1 MSDSWKVPWSDYL
14 AMITGIKDEVYS
26 PHCFNLEAGMVVFRT
41 KRERKLLED
50 VISWANDKVIPE
62 REPTA
67 GEPRK
72 KKAAV
77 SKENEG
83 PSIGQLVLQ
92 HPTIITNL
100 RSKNADYL
108 QGLCPSCAT
117 IGKDSDENHFWI
129 HEESGGYGC
138 VADCMTDGDLT
149 RHLVKMLSDAGV
161 LQSDTPQS
169 EPKTDKNDVPE
180 FESSNLDTLEQ
191 DLEQIHAK
199 HREEVSKR
207 TNSRLVKNT
216 DHHTVEHVLHEI
228 YDMALRKAGVHV
240 YYRIETSKTT
250 GEETITEV
258 EVPDDDVRA
267 LWQAIIR
274 HIVPSPVLGG
284 KFEVSDL
291 WDTMNIDRTKQ
302 GEKYRRWNF
311 PSDIL
316 ILLGVLEKDGNLYT
330 VRRPFR

>member
-14 AMITGIKDEVYS
+14 TMITGIKDEVYS

-72 KKAAV
+72 KKAKV

-83 PSIGQLVLQ
+83 PSIGQLILQ

-100 RSKNADYL
+100 RNKNADYL

-169 EPKTDKNDVPE
+169 EPKADKNDVPR

-191 DLEQIHAK
+191 DLEQIHAE

-216 DHHTVEHVLHEI
+216 DHHTVEHVLHET

-250 GEETITEV
+250 GKETITEV
-258 EVPDDDVRA
+258 EVPDDDVRS

-284 KFEVSDL
+284 AFEVSDL
-291 WDTMNIDRTKQ
+291 WDTMNIDRAKQ

-330 VRRPFR
+330 VRRAFR

>member
-1 MSDSWKVPWSDYL
+1 
-14 AMITGIKDEVYS
+14 
-26 PHCFNLEAGMVVFRT
+26 MVIFRT

-50 VISWANDKVIPE
+50 VISWANDKIIPE

-72 KKAAV
+72 KKV
-77 SKENEG
+77 KESSGTEG
-83 PSIGQLVLQ
+83 PSIGQLILQ

-129 HEESGGYGC
+129 HEQSGGYGC
-138 VADCMTDGDLT
+138 VADCMQGGDLT
-149 RHLVKMLSDAGV
+149 RILVKHLSDAGV
-161 LQSDTPQS
+161 LQSDTSQKEQKVET
-169 EPKTDKNDVPE
+169 EPAVERTVLKERKKE
-180 FESSNLDTLEQ
+180 EALEEA
-191 DLEQIHAK
+191 LERIHAE
-199 HREEVSKR
+199 HDEEVSKR
-207 TNSRLVKNT
+207 ANSRLVKNT

-228 YDMALRKAGVHV
+228 YDMALRKADVHV
-240 YYRIETSKTT
+240 YNRIETSKTT
-250 GEETITEV
+250 GKETIGEI

-267 LWQAIIR
+267 LWQAIVR
-274 HIVPSPVLGG
+274 HIMPSPVIGG

-291 WDTMNIDRTKQ
+291 WDTMDIDRTKQ
-302 GEKYRRWNF
+302 GEKYRQWNF

-330 VRRPFR
+330 VRRAFR

>member
-1 MSDSWKVPWSDYL
+1 MSECWKVPWADYL
-14 AMITGIKDEVYS
+14 RMSSGLSDSCYS
-26 PHCFNLEAGMVVFRT
+26 PHSFNFENGMVIFKT

-72 KKAAV
+72 KKAKV
-77 SKENEG
+77 SKENDG
-83 PSIGQLVLQ
+83 PSIGQLILQ

-100 RSKNADYL
+100 RSKNSDYL

-138 VADCMTDGDLT
+138 VADCMTDGSLT
-149 RHLVKMLSDAGV
+149 RVLVYNLSNIGV
-161 LQSDTPQS
+161 LQSDTPQI
-169 EPKTDKNDVPE
+169 EPKAEEKPDE
-180 FESSNLDTLEQ
+180 TLEEA
-191 DLEQIHAK
+191 LELIHAE

-207 TNSRLVKNT
+207 TNSRLVKTT
-216 DHHTVEHVLHEI
+216 DHHTVEHVLHET
-228 YDMALRKAGVHV
+228 YDLALRKGDVHV

-250 GEETITEV
+250 GRETITEV

-316 ILLGVLEKDGNLYT
+316 ILLGVLEKDGNSYT
-330 VRRPFR
+330 VRRAFR

>member
-72 KKAAV
+72 KKAKV

-83 PSIGQLVLQ
+83 PSIGQLILQ
-92 HPTIITNL
+92 HPTIIANL
-100 RSKNADYL
+100 RNKNADYL

-149 RHLVKMLSDAGV
+149 RILVKMLSDAGV
-161 LQSDTPQS
+161 FQSDTPQS
-169 EPKTDKNDVPE
+169 EPKADKNDVPR

-191 DLEQIHAK
+191 DIEQIHAEHK
-199 HREEVSKR
+199 EEVSNR
-207 TNSRLVKNT
+207 TNSRLVKST
-216 DHHTVEHVLHEI
+216 DHHTVEHVLPDF
-228 YDMALRKAGVHV
+228 YDLVLRKFDLHV
-240 YYRIETSKTT
+240 YNRIETSKTT
-250 GEETITEV
+250 GKETITEV

-284 KFEVSDL
+284 NFEVSDL

-316 ILLGVLEKDGNLYT
+316 ILLGVLEKDRNTYT

>member
-1 MSDSWKVPWSDYL
+1 
-14 AMITGIKDEVYS
+14 
-26 PHCFNLEAGMVVFRT
+26 MVIFKT

-72 KKAAV
+72 KKAEAP
-77 SKENEG
+77 ERHDG

-100 RSKNADYL
+100 RSKNTDYL

-129 HEESGGYGC
+129 HEQSGGYGC
-138 VADCMTDGDLT
+138 VADCMTDGSLT
-149 RHLVKMLSDAGV
+149 RHLVKMLSDIGV
-161 LQSDTPQS
+161 LQSDTPQI
-169 EPKTDKNDVPE
+169 EPKVESKDVPR
-180 FESSNLDTLEQ
+180 FESSNLDTL
-191 DLEQIHAK
+191 IPG
-199 HREEVSKR
+199 
-207 TNSRLVKNT
+207 SRLVKNT

-228 YDMALRKAGVHV
+228 YDLALRKADVHV
-240 YYRIETSKTT
+240 YNRIETSKTT
-250 GEETITEV
+250 GKETITEV
-258 EVPDDDVRA
+258 EVPNIEVWS
-267 LWQAIIR
+267 LWQAIVR

-291 WDTMNIDRTKQ
+291 WETMNIDRTKQ

-316 ILLGVLEKDGNLYT
+316 ILLGVLEKDGNSYT
-330 VRRPFR
+330 VRRAFR

>member
-1 MSDSWKVPWSDYL
+1 MSDSWKVPWPEYL
-14 AMITGIKDEVYS
+14 VMITGIKDEAYQL
-26 PHCFNLEAGMVVFRT
+26 HCFNTEGNMVVFRT

-72 KKAAV
+72 KKAKA

-83 PSIGQLVLQ
+83 PSIGQLILQ

-149 RHLVKMLSDAGV
+149 RILVKTLSDAGV

-169 EPKTDKNDVPE
+169 EPKADKKDVSR
-180 FESSNLDTLEQ
+180 FESSNLDTLDQ
-191 DLEQIHAK
+191 DIEQIHTEHK
-199 HREEVSKR
+199 EEVSKR
-207 TNSRLVKNT
+207 ANSRLVKST

-228 YDMALRKAGVHV
+228 YDMALRKADVHV
-240 YYRIETSKTT
+240 YNRIETSKTT
-250 GEETITEV
+250 GKETITEV

-284 KFEVSDL
+284 SFEVSVL
-291 WDTMNIDRTKQ
+291 WDTMNINRTKQ

-316 ILLGVLEKDGNLYT
+316 ILLGVLEKNGNTYT
-330 VRRPFR
+330 VRRAFR

>member
-1 MSDSWKVPWSDYL
+1 MISGLSDSC
-14 AMITGIKDEVYS
+14 YS
-26 PHCFNLEAGMVVFRT
+26 PQSFNIENGMVIFRT

-50 VISWANDKVIPE
+50 VISWANDKIIPE

-72 KKAAV
+72 KKV
-77 SKENEG
+77 KESSGTEG
-83 PSIGQLVLQ
+83 PSIGQLILQ

-129 HEESGGYGC
+129 HEQSGGYGC
-138 VADCMTDGDLT
+138 VADCMQGGDLT
-149 RHLVKMLSDAGV
+149 RILVKTLSDAGV
-161 LQSDTPQS
+161 LQSDTHQS
-169 EPKTDKNDVPE
+169 EPKVEEKPDE
-180 FESSNLDTLEQ
+180 TLEEA
-191 DLEQIHAK
+191 LEQIHAE

-216 DHHTVEHVLHEI
+216 DHHTVEHVLHNI
-228 YDMALRKAGVHV
+228 YDMALRKADVHV
-240 YYRIETSKTT
+240 YNRIETSKTT

-274 HIVPSPVLGG
+274 HIVPSPVIGG

-330 VRRPFR
+330 VRRAFR

>member
-1 MSDSWKVPWSDYL
+1 
-14 AMITGIKDEVYS
+14 
-26 PHCFNLEAGMVVFRT
+26 MVIFKT

-72 KKAAV
+72 KKAEAP
-77 SKENEG
+77 ERHDG

-129 HEESGGYGC
+129 HEQSGGYGC
-138 VADCMTDGDLT
+138 VADCMTDGSLT
-149 RHLVKMLSDAGV
+149 RHLVKMLSDIGV
-161 LQSDTPQS
+161 LQSDTPQI
-169 EPKTDKNDVPE
+169 EPKVESKDVPR
-180 FESSNLDTLEQ
+180 FESSNLDTL
-191 DLEQIHAK
+191 IPG
-199 HREEVSKR
+199 
-207 TNSRLVKNT
+207 SRLVKNT

-228 YDMALRKAGVHV
+228 YDLALRKGDVHV
-240 YYRIETSKTT
+240 YNRIETSKTT
-250 GEETITEV
+250 GKETITEV
-258 EVPDDDVRA
+258 EVPNIEVWS
-267 LWQAIIR
+267 LWQAIVR

-291 WDTMNIDRTKQ
+291 WETMNIDRTKQ

-316 ILLGVLEKDGNLYT
+316 ILLGVLEKDGNSYT
-330 VRRPFR
+330 VRRAFR

>member
-1 MSDSWKVPWSDYL
+1 MSDSWKVPWSEYL
-14 AMITGIKDEVYS
+14 VMITGIKDEVYS

-72 KKAAV
+72 KKATV

-83 PSIGQLVLQ
+83 PSIGQLILQ

-108 QGLCPSCAT
+108 QGLCPSCAA

-149 RHLVKMLSDAGV
+149 RILVKTLSDAGV
-161 LQSDTPQS
+161 LQSDTPQKEQES
-169 EPKTDKNDVPE
+169 ETEPAVERTVLKERKKGVGW
-180 FESSNLDTLEQ
+180 
-191 DLEQIHAK
+191 I
-199 HREEVSKR
+199 EELSKR

-228 YDMALRKAGVHV
+228 YDMALRKADVHV
-240 YYRIETSKTT
+240 YNRIETSKTT
-250 GEETITEV
+250 GKETITEV

-284 KFEVSDL
+284 SFEVSVL
-291 WDTMNIDRTKQ
+291 WDTMNINRTKQ

-316 ILLGVLEKDGNLYT
+316 ILLGVLEKNGNTYT
-330 VRRPFR
+330 VRRAFR